1 MMRWI
6 VGTSLKLRALVVVGA
21 AMLMF
26 FGIMQIRD
34 MPIDAFPEFAPPQV
48 EIQTTCIGL
57 SARDVE
63 ELVTVPMEQGLN
75 GIAGLTAMRSKS
87 VSQLSSIVMIFEP
100 GMDLMKARLLIQE
113 RINAITPKLP
123 RWANAPFMIQPL
135 SSTSRVM
142 KIGLS
147 QADKSDGALVDM
159 ANQVYWTIRPRLMRV
174 PGVANAAI
182 WGDRWHVKQA
192 LVDPEKMRQHNVTLA
207 QVMDAAGDAVD
218 VGQLKFRGGFEI
230 GTGGFVDTVNQRLQV
245 QHQLPAFSGQQ
256 LAEIPIDV
264 GPDRPAV
271 YLKDVAEIR
280 DDLMPPSLLIGDAVI
295 DDGVGVMVIIEKLP
309 WANTLEVT
317 REVEQALK
325 EFAPG
330 MQGIKVDTEIF
341 RPATFIEEAV
351 ANLGRALV
359 IGFILVVLILIFF
372 LFEWRVA
379 LISTL
384 TIPLSLVAAGL
395 VLDAAGATI
404 NTMIL
409 AGLVIALGVLVD
421 DAIIDIENIVRR
433 IRQHRKEGSD
443 RSTASIILEAS
454 IEVRGPIV
462 HATAIILVST
472 VPVFLL
478 ASLTGSLFRPL
489 ILAYGLAILA
499 SLLVALTVI
508 PALSLILLANAPI
521 ERRSPPLV
529 RWLQR
534 GYTGLLGRIVPRPK
548 VAYATVGVVMLA
560 GLAVIPTLGE
570 DLLPAFKERDFLM
583 HWIAVPGTS
592 RAEMVR
598 TTVRVSKELR
608 AIPGVRNF
616 GSHIGQ
622 GTLADEIVGM
632 NAGENW
638 ISISDDVDYDATVA
652 AIRKVVEG
660 YPGLQTDVQTYLKE
674 RTEEVLTG
682 ASEPIVVRIFGD
694 DLGVLRQKGD
704 EIKDLIAGIGGVLD
718 AHATL
723 QTTVPQVSVEV
734 DLAKASQY
742 GIKPGDVRR
751 TAAAFITGEEA
762 GDIWRNGKNTEVHVW
777 SQPSVRNSVESVRA
791 LQMDTPDG
799 RKVSVGE
806 LADVKIVPTPNQV
819 LRENGSRRIDVG
831 ANIAPGTPLG
841 DVADEVQRRLATV
854 ELPSG
859 YHAQLIGEYKEAE
872 AAQNQLLLYAA
883 IALLGILLIL
893 ATAFDSWRLAVLV
906 LLTLPMALTG
916 GLLAAYLTGGVL
928 SLGSLVGF
936 FTVLGIA
943 ARNGILMV
951 NHFQHLEREE
961 GESFGPGLVLRG
973 AAERMAPILMT
984 SLAAG
989 LALVPLAVA
998 GSLPGHEIEHPMAVV
1013 IIGGLVTSTLLN
1025 LFVTPSLYLRFGGV
1039 HQVVAVPAVE
1049 REDDPPSRHQRM
1061 TEFVALWKRDRHQTV
1076 AEFVALKERDR
1087 HQTVAEFVALKE
1099 REKAEA
1105 KRRAADT
1112 AADAA
1117 ATDAADAARVNDSDG
1132 AAIID
1137 ATDTSGTDDS

>member
-6 VGTSLKLRALVVVGA
+6 IGTSLKLRALVVVGA
-21 AMLMF
+21 SMLMF
-26 FGIMQIRD
+26 FGVLQIRD
-34 MPIDAFPEFAPPQV
+34 MPVDAFPEFAPPQV
-48 EIQTTCIGL
+48 EIQTICIGL

-63 ELVTVPMEQGLN
+63 ELVSVPMEQGLN
-75 GIAGLTAMRSKS
+75 GIEGLTAMRSKS
-87 VSQLSSIVMIFEP
+87 VSQLSSIVMIFDQSV
-100 GMDLMKARLLIQE
+100 DLMKARLLIQE
-113 RINAITPKLP
+113 RINAITPRLP
-123 RWANAPFMIQPL
+123 RWANPPFMIQPL
-135 SSTSRVM
+135 SSTSRVV

-147 QADKSDGALVDM
+147 QPDKSDNALVDM
-159 ANQVYWTIRPRLMRV
+159 ANQAYWTIRPRLMRV

-207 QVMDAAGDAVD
+207 QVMDAASNAVD
-218 VGQLKFRGGFEI
+218 VGQLKFNGGFEI
-230 GTGGFVDTVNQRLQV
+230 GTGGFVDTANQRFQV
-245 QHQLPAFSGQQ
+245 QHQLPALSGQQ

-264 GPDRPAV
+264 AEGQPPV

-280 DDLMPPSLLIGDAVI
+280 DDIMPPSLLTGDAVI
-295 DDGVGVMVIIEKLP
+295 DDGLGIMMIIEKLP
-309 WANTLEVT
+309 WANTLDVT
-317 REVEQALK
+317 YGVEQALK

-341 RPATFIEEAV
+341 RPATFIEQSV

-379 LISTL
+379 LISAI

-395 VLDAAGATI
+395 VLNWLGASI

-433 IRQHRKEGSD
+433 IRQNRQEGGT

-472 VPVFLL
+472 LPVFLL
-478 ASLTGSLFRPL
+478 ASLTGSFFRPL
-489 ILAYGLAILA
+489 ILAYGLSILA

-508 PALSLILLANAPI
+508 PALALMLLANAPI
-521 ERRSPPLV
+521 ERRTSPLV

-534 GYTGLLGRIVPRPK
+534 GYTAMLARIIPRPL

-560 GLAVIPTLGE
+560 GLATAPLLGQ
-570 DLLPAFKERDFLM
+570 DLFPAFKERDFLM
-583 HWIAVPGTS
+583 HWIAQPGTS
-592 RAEMVR
+592 REEMVR
-598 TTVRVSKELR
+598 ITEQVSKELR

-616 GSHIGQ
+616 GAHIGQ

-638 ISISDDVDYDATVA
+638 ISIDPNVDYDTTLN
-652 AIRKVVEG
+652 AIRHVVEG
-660 YPGLQTDVQTYLKE
+660 YPGLQRDVQTYLKE

-682 ASEPIVVRIFGD
+682 ASQPIVVRIFGD
-694 DLGVLRQKGD
+694 DLTVLRQKAD
-704 EIKDLIAGIGGVLD
+704 QVKDLIAGIDGVID
-718 AHATL
+718 SRVTL

-734 DLAKASQY
+734 DLAKASTY
-742 GIKPGDVRR
+742 GIKPGEVRR

-777 SQPSVRNSVESVRA
+777 SAPQVRNSVESVRA
-791 LQMDTPDG
+791 LLIDTPDG
-799 RKVSVGE
+799 RKVPIGE
-806 LADVKIVPTPNQV
+806 LANVKIVPTPNQI

-831 ANIAPGTPLG
+831 ASVASGHALGAIATE
-841 DVADEVQRRLATV
+841 AQRRLATV
-854 ELPSG
+854 DLPVG
-859 YHAQLIGEYKEAE
+859 YHAKLIGEYKEAQ
-872 AAQNQLLLYAA
+872 AAQNQLLLFAG
-883 IALLGILLIL
+883 IALLGILFIL
-893 ATAFDSWRLAVLV
+893 ATAFNSWRLAFLV
-906 LLTLPMALTG
+906 LLTLPMALMG
-916 GLLAAYLTGGVL
+916 GVLAAYLTGGIL
-928 SLGSLVGF
+928 SIGSLVGF

-951 NHFQHLEREE
+951 NHFQHLERQE
-961 GESFGPGLVLRG
+961 GEPFGRDLVLRG
-973 AAERMAPILMT
+973 AKERLAPILMT
-984 SLAAG
+984 SLAAA

-998 GSLPGHEIEHPMAVV
+998 GNLPGHEIEHPMAIV

-1025 LFVTPSLYLRFGGV
+1025 LFVTPSLYLRFGG
-1039 HQVVAVPAVE
+1039 
-1049 REDDPPSRHQRM
+1049 R
-1061 TEFVALWKRDRHQTV
+1061 QT
-1076 AEFVALKERDR
+1076 K
-1087 HQTVAEFVALKE
+1087 
-1099 REKAEA
+1099 
-1105 KRRAADT
+1105 
-1112 AADAA
+1112 
-1117 ATDAADAARVNDSDG
+1117 SP
-1132 AAIID
+1132 
-1137 ATDTSGTDDS
+1137 